1 MDRTR
6 HVSLRLMLPTRST
19 RVVAVAIA
27 VLAIACGDITKPKAS
42 TPNLAV
48 SYALTAFTGT
58 PVNVPNAI
66 NFLGGP
72 TRADS
77 RFAFDVALDLDQAGR
92 VTVLP
97 VRYVAGSLGNA
108 LQTQTTGVPLKRVGM
123 QQVPGPFEALRQAP
137 SAGYDT
143 LAVQTITPGA
153 VLAIEL
159 LDFSNCFTGFGG
171 STIYAKLTVDSIH
184 AADRRIYTRTVV
196 DPNCG
201 YRGLVPDSIPTS

>member
-1 MDRTR
+1 
-6 HVSLRLMLPTRST
+6 MLPTRST
-19 RVVAVAIA
+19 RVVVVALA
-27 VLAIACGDITKPKAS
+27 VLAIACGDITRPKAS

-77 RFAFDVALDLDQAGR
+77 RFAFDVALDLDAAGR

-97 VRYVAGSLGNA
+97 VRYVAGSLGIA
-108 LQTQTTGVPLKRVGM
+108 LQTQSTGVPIKRVGM
-123 QQVPGPFEALRQAP
+123 QQVPGTFDALREAP
-137 SAGYDT
+137 STGYDT
-143 LAVQTITPGA
+143 LAVQTISPGA
-153 VLAIEL
+153 VLAIEM

-171 STIYAKLTVDSIH
+171 STLYAKLTVDSVH
-184 AADRRIYTRTVV
+184 AAERRIFTRTVV

-201 YRGLVPDSIPTS
+201 YRGLVPDSIPTH